1 MSTTERPE
9 NAFNIIGFILLS
21 CICML
26 FFLFIGGPFAY
37 YLYDKYR
44 DYNSIQIALNYAL
57 IFILWFA
64 LTLFIGGLKNRNEIV
79 KGRLKYMMPF
89 HPSLYK

>member
-1 MSTTERPE
+1 MSTIERPDR
-9 NAFNIIGFILLS
+9 AFNTIGYILLS
-21 CICML
+21 CIWML
-26 FFLFIGGPFAY
+26 LFLFIGGPFAY

-44 DYNSIQIALNYAL
+44 GNDGIQIALGFAF

-79 KGRLKYMMPF
+79 QGRLQYMMPF

>member
-1 MSTTERPE
+1 MKITL
-9 NAFNIIGFILLS
+9 IIVFV
-21 CICML
+21 
-26 FFLFIGGPFAY
+26 
-37 YLYDKYR
+37 
-44 DYNSIQIALNYAL
+44 
-57 IFILWFA
+57 FILWFA